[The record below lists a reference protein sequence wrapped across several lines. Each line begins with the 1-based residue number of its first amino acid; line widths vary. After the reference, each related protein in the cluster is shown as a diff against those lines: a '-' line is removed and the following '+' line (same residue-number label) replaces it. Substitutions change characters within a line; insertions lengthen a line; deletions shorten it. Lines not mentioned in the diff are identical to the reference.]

1 MPPKFLIGQI
11 REFSLCY
18 DNNHNFSTL
27 TTCLLKDVSIDDM
40 SFAICKCLIKE
51 SKLGQIGKSF
61 EMTAKVIKQDPWPVI
76 IDLRG
81 WRS

>member
-1 MPPKFLIGQI
+1 
-11 REFSLCY
+11 
-18 DNNHNFSTL
+18 
-27 TTCLLKDVSIDDM
+27 M

-51 SKLGQIGKSF
+51 SKLRQIGKSF
-61 EMTAKVIKQDPWPVI
+61 KMTAKVIKQDSWPVI

>member
-1 MPPKFLIGQI
+1 
-11 REFSLCY
+11 
-18 DNNHNFSTL
+18 
-27 TTCLLKDVSIDDM
+27 M

-51 SKLGQIGKSF
+51 SKLGKIGKSF

-76 IDLRG
+76 INLRG

>member
-1 MPPKFLIGQI
+1 
-11 REFSLCY
+11 
-18 DNNHNFSTL
+18 
-27 TTCLLKDVSIDDM
+27 M

-61 EMTAKVIKQDPWPVI
+61 KMTAKVIKQDPWPVI